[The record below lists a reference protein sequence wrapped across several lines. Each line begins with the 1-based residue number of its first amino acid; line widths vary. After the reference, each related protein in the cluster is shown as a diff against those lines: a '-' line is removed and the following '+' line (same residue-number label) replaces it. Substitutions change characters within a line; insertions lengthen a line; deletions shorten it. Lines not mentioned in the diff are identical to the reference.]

1 MNKPLSELT
10 DEQVVAASL
19 ERREAFGV
27 LVNRYQERLT
37 RYLRRL
43 GVSRSEDVEDVL
55 QDVFLKAYRN
65 LNDFDQ
71 ELRFSSWIYR
81 IAHNTAM
88 SFFRAKRVRPEG
100 MLVDDGEELLSQ
112 VKSDL
117 NIETE
122 AERAFDAELLRAA
135 LDTLDA
141 KYRDVLVLRYFEQRE
156 YAEISDILRI
166 PEGTVATLIHRAKK
180 KLASAL
186 EKISPKPV

>member
-1 MNKPLSELT
+1 MPFSEMT

-19 ERREAFGV
+19 ERRESFGI
-27 LVNRYQERLT
+27 LVNRYQDRLT

-43 GVSRSEDVEDVL
+43 GVTRNEDIEDVL

-71 ELRFSSWIYR
+71 RLRFSSWIYR

-100 MLVDDGEELLSQ
+100 MLVDDGEEALSH

-117 NIETE
+117 NIEKE
-122 AERAFDAELLRAA
+122 AEKNFDAERLRAA

-141 KYRDVLVLRYFEQRE
+141 KYRDVLVLRYFEQRD
-156 YAEISDILRI
+156 YGEISDILRI

-180 KLASAL
+180 RLADAL
-186 EKISPKPV
+186 GATLKNV

>member
-1 MNKPLSELT
+1 
-10 DEQVVAASL
+10 
-19 ERREAFGV
+19 
-27 LVNRYQERLT
+27 LT

-100 MLVDDGEELLSQ
+100 MLVDDGEELLTQ

-186 EKISPKPV
+186 VKISPKPV

>member
-1 MNKPLSELT
+1 MHMPQHELT
-10 DEQVVAASL
+10 DEQIVADAL
-19 ERREAFGV
+19 VRHEAFGL

-37 RYLRRL
+37 RYVRRL
-43 GVSRSEDVEDVL
+43 GITRSEDVEDVL

-71 ELRFSSWIYR
+71 RLRFSSWIYR
-81 IAHNTAM
+81 ISHNTAM

-100 MLVDDGEELLSQ
+100 MLVDDGEEALAH

-117 NIETE
+117 NIEVE
-122 AERAFDAELLRAA
+122 AEKNFDAARLREA

-141 KYRDVLVLRYFEQRE
+141 KYRDILVLRYFEQRD
-156 YAEISDILRI
+156 YGEISDILRI

-180 KLASAL
+180 RLADAL
-186 EKISPKPV
+186 KPTKNV

>member
-1 MNKPLSELT
+1 MKTPFAELT

-27 LVNRYQERLT
+27 LVSRYQDRLT

-43 GVSRSEDVEDVL
+43 GVSRGEDIEDVL

-71 ELRFSSWIYR
+71 SLRFSSWIYR

-100 MLVDDGEELLSQ
+100 MLVDDSEEALSH

-122 AERAFDAELLRAA
+122 AERNFDAERLRTA
-135 LDTLDA
+135 LDTLDP
-141 KYRDVLVLRYFEQRE
+141 KYRDVLVLRYFEQRD

-180 KLASAL
+180 RLHDAL
-186 EKISPKPV
+186 TATHKPV

>member
-1 MNKPLSELT
+1 MPTPLAELT

-19 ERREAFGV
+19 ERREAFGL
-27 LVNRYQERLT
+27 LVNRYQDRLT
-37 RYLRRL
+37 RYLYRL
-43 GVSRSEDVEDVL
+43 GVSRGEDVEDVL
-55 QDVFLKAYRN
+55 QDVFIKAYRN

-71 ELRFSSWIYR
+71 SLRFSSWIYR

-100 MLVDDGEELLSQ
+100 MLVDDGEEALAQ

-122 AERAFDAELLRAA
+122 AERNFDAERLREA
-135 LDTLDA
+135 LDTLDG
-141 KYRDVLVLRYFEQRE
+141 KYRDVLVLRYFEQRD

-180 KLASAL
+180 RLHDALIASH
-186 EKISPKPV
+186 KPV